1 MKRGLKV
8 TLYVLAAVL
17 ALVVAATL
25 VVGPVARAYV
35 NSHGEQLVGRK
46 LHVEGLKVN
55 VYRGHVAVRGLTL
68 YEDDGQTTFASFD
81 TLDVRARLLPLLGHT
96 VHLKHIT
103 LSGLKANLVRS
114 GERFNFQSLIDHF
127 ASDTPKVD
135 TTPSDWVVKLYN
147 IRLSH
152 AQLRYRDGGQQ
163 WHVPDINVRVPG
175 FVIGGDEGSEGGLN
189 LAFTHGGRLNVN
201 ASYQGSHGDYALQAT
216 LTDFA
221 LKNIEPLLADH
232 LRMEALGG
240 TLGAVLTARGN
251 MDSLLA
257 SHLGGTVALRD
268 LSLQADG
275 QRLASL
281 RQLALHIAEV
291 NLQHR
296 RYDVS
301 RLELDGLTARFE
313 QYADGNTLTRLLV
326 QKELDSLAASEATGD
341 TSAVKEPAPELYLH
355 LGQLAISDCHLTYAD
370 HTLPDPFEFPLSN
383 ISVEA
388 TDITTGGDNN
398 ARLRASLPGGGTL
411 VANWNGNIDHWKQR
425 QQLFLSVKGLDM
437 TQLSPWTV
445 YYTGQ
450 PIEDGVFGLTT
461 RLNINN
467 SMLDNQN
474 KLDIY
479 KATVGSRRPDVE
491 PQQKIPLKT
500 ALYILKDK
508 DDKILIDLP
517 VKGNIDSPE
526 FNYMKLV
533 WKTLGQL
540 LVKVAT
546 SPARALGNALGLKS
560 EDLDFIELQPSQRSL
575 TSEHYH
581 VLADLAT
588 IAKSDSLFTLTFELR
603 MPDADERHVER
614 LNKTVREYLLEQGL
628 TEGQFNITTGHP
640 TDEEPRTGYAILS
653 EMKID

>member
-1 MKRGLKV
+1 MKRGLKI
-8 TLYVLAAVL
+8 TLYVLGGVL
-17 ALVVAATL
+17 ALVVLATL
-25 VVGPVARAYV
+25 VAGPVVRAYV
-35 NSHGEQLVGRK
+35 NSHGEQLVGRR
-46 LHVEGLKVN
+46 LHIDGLKVN
-55 VYRGHVAVRGLTL
+55 LFTGHVGVHGLTL
-68 YEDDGQTTFASFD
+68 YEEDGQSAFAAFD

-103 LSGLKANLVRS
+103 LSGLNASLVRS

-127 ASDTPKVD
+127 ASDEPETD

-147 IRLSH
+147 IRLTH
-152 AQLRYRDGGQQ
+152 AQLHYRDGAQQ

-189 LAFTHGGRLNVN
+189 LGFTHGGRLNVS
-201 ASYQGSHGDYALQAT
+201 ADYQGSHGDYTLQAT

-221 LKNIEPLLADH
+221 LKNIEPLLEGKVH
-232 LRMEALGG
+232 LQSLGG
-240 TLGAVLTARGN
+240 TLGASLRAQGN
-251 MDSLLA
+251 LDSLMA
-257 SHLGGTVALRD
+257 SRISGTVSLGGVALN
-268 LSLQADG
+268 S
-275 QRLASL
+275 ASGPVAEL
-281 RQLALHIAEV
+281 RQLAVHVAGI
-291 NLQHR
+291 NLAANHF
-296 RYDVS
+296 DIS
-301 RLELDGLTARFE
+301 RIQLDGLTARFD
-313 QYADGNTLTRLLV
+313 QYPDGNTLTRLLGSADTASRTAPIPSV
-326 QKELDSLAASEATGD
+326 DTTPAA
-341 TSAVKEPAPELYLH
+341 PLRLRI
-355 LGQLAISDCHLTYAD
+355 GQLAVSDCHLTYAD
-370 HTLPDPFEFPLSN
+370 HTLPDPFEFPLAN
-383 ISVEA
+383 LSVEA

-411 VANWNGNIDHWKQR
+411 MANWNGNIDHWKQH
-425 QQLFLSVKGLDM
+425 QQLFLSIKGLDM
-437 TQLSPWTV
+437 RQLSPWTV

-450 PIEDGVFGLTT
+450 PVEDGVFGLTT
-461 RLNINN
+461 RLNIAN
-467 SMLDNQN
+467 SNLDNQN

-546 SPARALGNALGLKS
+546 SPARALGSALGLKS
-560 EDLDFIELQPSQRSL
+560 EDLDFIELQPAQRSL
-575 TSEHYH
+575 TSEQYH

-588 IAKSDSLFTLTFELR
+588 VAKSDPRLTLTLELR
-603 MPDADERHVER
+603 MPDAEERHTER

-628 TEGQFNITTGHP
+628 AEERFSITSGTP

-653 EMKID
+653 EMNIE